1 MASNRDVISD
11 EDGAFEDWIEIY
23 NYGDEPGNLDGI
35 GLSEN
40 YKEPFKWVMPEY
52 NLLKKHKFN

>member
-40 YKEPFKWVMPEY
+40 YKEPFK
-52 NLLKKHKFN
+52 